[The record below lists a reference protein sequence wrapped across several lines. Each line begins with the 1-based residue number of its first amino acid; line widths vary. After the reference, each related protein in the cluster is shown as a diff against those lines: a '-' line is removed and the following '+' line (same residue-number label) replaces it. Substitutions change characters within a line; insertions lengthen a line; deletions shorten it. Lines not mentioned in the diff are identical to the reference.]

1 MVKKRKTTGSFV
13 FCCCK
18 FTIAFVLAAPAMAKA
33 QADSVTTQHLNE
45 VTVKAFGHSAVLDSA
60 TPVQLLDAKELG
72 RLNSLSVA
80 DALRFFSG
88 VQLKDYGGVG
98 GLKTINV
105 RSMGANHTSVFY
117 NGVQLANA
125 QNGQVDLGKFS
136 LENLEEISLF
146 SGQNPSLLQ
155 TAKAYSSASSLY
167 LKTRTPLFDT
177 LQKRQVKLSL
187 KAGSFGLVNPS
198 VNYNRKLNRNSSINI
213 SGEVTRA
220 HGRYQ
225 YRYTNGVYDTTALRQ
240 NTDIDAKR
248 IESTFFTRFA
258 DSARLQAQAYY
269 YHSERGLPGAIVSN
283 KFNFSQRQLDRNFFL
298 QATYQSA
305 SHKKLQW
312 LVNAKYSKDYLR
324 YSDPDHKYGNRD
336 GYLINRYHQ
345 QEYYASVANK
355 Y

>member
-1 MVKKRKTTGSFV
+1 
-13 FCCCK
+13 
-18 FTIAFVLAAPAMAKA
+18 
-33 QADSVTTQHLNE
+33 
-45 VTVKAFGHSAVLDSA
+45 
-60 TPVQLLDAKELG
+60 AKELG

-177 LQKRQVKLSL
+177 LQKQQVKLSL

-198 VNYNRKLNRNSSINI
+198 INYNRKLNR
-213 SGEVTRA
+213 
-220 HGRYQ
+220 
-225 YRYTNGVYDTTALRQ
+225 
-240 NTDIDAKR
+240 
-248 IESTFFTRFA
+248 
-258 DSARLQAQAYY
+258 
-269 YHSERGLPGAIVSN
+269 
-283 KFNFSQRQLDRNFFL
+283 
-298 QATYQSA
+298 
-305 SHKKLQW
+305 
-312 LVNAKYSKDYLR
+312 
-324 YSDPDHKYGNRD
+324 
-336 GYLINRYHQ
+336 
-345 QEYYASVANK
+345 
-355 Y
+355 